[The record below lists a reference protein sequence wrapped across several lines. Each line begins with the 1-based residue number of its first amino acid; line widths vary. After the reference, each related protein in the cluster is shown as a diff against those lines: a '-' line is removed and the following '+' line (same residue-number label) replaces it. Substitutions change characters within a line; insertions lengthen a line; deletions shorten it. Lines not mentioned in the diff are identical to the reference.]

1 MSMKNVQKPRDCFSK
16 SLEKEL
22 GVLEMVYLNG
32 VE

>member
-1 MSMKNVQKPRDCFSK
+1 MFQKPRDYLSK

-22 GVLEMVYLNG
+22 GVLERGIWNG

>member
-1 MSMKNVQKPRDCFSK
+1 MFQKPRDYLSK

-22 GVLEMVYLNG
+22 GVLEIVYLNG